1 VALSR
6 PDETERDFRIR
17 LRDLAREGRDATA
30 AALRAKYAPR
40 LERLQAQVDRAS
52 ERRQREAAQ
61 AKQQQVQAA
70 VSVGATILGAFIGGG
85 RRSSVGRITTA
96 ARGFGRAEKES
107 GDVARADESLES
119 VQAKLQALDA
129 EFRSELANAESGGDM
144 QSVPLENVT
153 VRAKKSAVA
162 VRSVRLAWAP
172 YWQSQDGTRQ
182 PAWQ

>member
-1 VALSR
+1 
-6 PDETERDFRIR
+6 
-17 LRDLAREGRDATA
+17 
-30 AALRAKYAPR
+30 
-40 LERLQAQVDRAS
+40 
-52 ERRQREAAQ
+52 
-61 AKQQQVQAA
+61 
-70 VSVGATILGAFIGGG
+70 
-85 RRSSVGRITTA
+85 
-96 ARGFGRAEKES
+96 
-107 GDVARADESLES
+107 

-182 PAWQ
+182 PAWQWKALPARSSGPAIVVKRWGRCDQPGWP